1 MILDTEKRSD
11 TNNKASFNLTKPIA
25 PSQASVTIF
34 KNFKFNLICYILLRV
49 LVLIALSHFLKLF
62 FSFFVS
68 SRPCFHFLHVP
79 YIHFYD
85 HNKLVQIRTLWL
97 QFSNNAV
104 RKELF
109 ERENFEEVE
118 KNNSNSLLLV
128 NMYNICQKQNKAWYT
143 SWFFYFYLKFY
154 QH

>member
-1 MILDTEKRSD
+1 M
-11 TNNKASFNLTKPIA
+11 
-25 PSQASVTIF
+25 TIF

-79 YIHFYD
+79 CVYFYD
-85 HNKLVQIRTLWL
+85 HNKLIQIHTLSL
-97 QFSNNAV
+97 QFSNNVV

-109 ERENFEEVE
+109 EGGNFEEVE
-118 KNNSNSLLLV
+118 KNNSNSLLPAMSGLQ
-128 NMYNICQKQNKAWYT
+128 NMPKKNKQNLVHCLVFL
-143 SWFFYFYLKFY
+143 FFLKILSTLKK
-154 QH
+154 